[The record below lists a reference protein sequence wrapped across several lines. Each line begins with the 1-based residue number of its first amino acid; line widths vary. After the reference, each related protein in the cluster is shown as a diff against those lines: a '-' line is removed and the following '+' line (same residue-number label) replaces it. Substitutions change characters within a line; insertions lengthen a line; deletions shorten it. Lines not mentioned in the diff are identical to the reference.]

1 MLDHDSTWFVV
12 GTTQTFSNAY
22 EVINCMQIKA
32 TTDCMKGIKISY
44 VIKLWFLFCMKR
56 YGYFLFIL
64 GHCYDHFVVWVSMD
78 LILKAIKY
86 IFYIRLFFS
95 YKFRIQSY
103 FFLLWDISQTQL
115 HDDGCWIWMNCLLF
129 LLFYFFESN
138 KFKTYK
144 KTRKARTASITQN

>member
-56 YGYFLFIL
+56 YEYFLFIL

-78 LILKAIKY
+78 WILKAIKY
-86 IFYIRLFFS
+86 TFYIRLFYFLINLGFNLIFFS
-95 YKFRIQSY
+95 FVWYLTNTIAWWW
-103 FFLLWDISQTQL
+103 LLD
-115 HDDGCWIWMNCLLF
+115 MNELFAFPSFLF
-129 LLFYFFESN
+129 LWE
-138 KFKTYK
+138 
-144 KTRKARTASITQN
+144 